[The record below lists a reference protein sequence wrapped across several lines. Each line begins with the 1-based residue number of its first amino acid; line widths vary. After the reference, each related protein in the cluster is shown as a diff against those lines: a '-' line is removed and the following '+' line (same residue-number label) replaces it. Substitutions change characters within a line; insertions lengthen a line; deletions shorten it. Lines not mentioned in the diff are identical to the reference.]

1 VLKELNF
8 KHYNIHV
15 VDFNSI
21 LQKNIDGALID
32 DLHKFHLLNGKMR
45 SATKRFFY
53 HHIILHVCEHVLNIK
68 SKERVILYFHGNQ
81 LPNLKLS
88 EYFAEEHILKLINE
102 IMRKIINILPLRVY
116 QSTLSY
122 EHFIHLLR
130 RDEGRSKEIVNG
142 LRELASIS
150 CIERYTFEKV
160 KKFTKRN
167 ELTFLNADYFNRIKS
182 KQLLIV

>member
-8 KHYNIHV
+8 KQYNMHI

-21 LQKNIDGALID
+21 LQKSIDNALVD
-32 DLHKFHLLNGKMR
+32 DLHKFHLLNGKIR

-53 HHIILHVCEHVLNIK
+53 HHIILHACEHVLNIR

-81 LPNLKLS
+81 LPSLKLS
-88 EYFAEEHILKLINE
+88 GYFAEEHILKLINE
-102 IMRKIINILPLRVY
+102 IMRKMINILPLRIY
-116 QSTLSY
+116 WSALSY
-122 EHFIHLLR
+122 EHFTHLLR
-130 RDEGRSKEIVNG
+130 RDEGRSREIVNG
-142 LRELASIS
+142 LRELAFTS

>member
-1 VLKELNF
+1 VSKDLILKQ
-8 KHYNIHV
+8 YNLHV
-15 VDFNSI
+15 VDFNTI
-21 LQKNIDGALID
+21 LQKKIDHALIN
-32 DLHKFHLLNGKMR
+32 DLHQFHLLTGKIR

-53 HHIILHVCEHVLNIK
+53 HHVILHICEHVLNIK

-102 IMRKIINILPLRVY
+102 IMHKIMSILPLRLY
-116 QSTLSY
+116 QSSLSY
-122 EHFIHLLR
+122 EHFMHLLHR
-130 RDEGRSKEIVNG
+130 NEGRSKEIVNA
-142 LRELASIS
+142 LRELAVKS
-150 CIERYTFEKV
+150 CIEKYTFEKV

-167 ELTFLNADYFNRIKS
+167 ELTFLNADYFNRVKS